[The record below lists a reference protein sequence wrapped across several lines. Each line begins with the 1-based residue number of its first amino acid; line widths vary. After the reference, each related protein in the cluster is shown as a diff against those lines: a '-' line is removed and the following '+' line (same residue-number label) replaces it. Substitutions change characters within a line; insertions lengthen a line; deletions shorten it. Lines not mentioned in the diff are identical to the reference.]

1 MNRSTHRP
9 TVTSQHRIVSKIGT
23 RQDKVDLSCFSFS
36 LRNSRND
43 FDMFVCLFVCLL
55 AVIWFQHVFCFF
67 YIMNDDESWG
77 LDGAD
82 PIS

>member
-1 MNRSTHRP
+1 
-9 TVTSQHRIVSKIGT
+9 
-23 RQDKVDLSCFSFS
+23 
-36 LRNSRND
+36 
-43 FDMFVCLFVCLL
+43 MFVCLFVCLL